1 MQFKIAD
8 KLARMVIIEITDNG
22 RYYTDSEYKIA
33 VNGKIVTTS
42 KKVVTSIYNLTPDT
56 EYVIEV
62 IDGDVTTKETIKTDY
77 EFVTLN
83 VKDFGAKGDGVNNDT
98 TYIQTAILACPK
110 NSRVLIPAGKYNI
123 TSIFLKD
130 DVNIEL
136 AKGAELKAL
145 TDRKLFPILPGIIQS
160 YDETDEYNLGTWEGN
175 PIDMFAGII
184 TGINVKNVRIYGEG
198 TVDGCASKENWW
210 NNPKVKNIAFRP
222 RQIYL
227 NHCEN
232 ITVSG
237 ITVKNSPS
245 WNLHPYFSKN
255 LKFIDLQILNPADSP
270 NTDGLDPESCDNV
283 LILGV
288 YFSLGDD
295 CIAVKSGKIYMGAK
309 HKTPCSNI
317 TIRQS
322 CMRDGHGAITI
333 GSEMAG
339 GVNNLVVKDCLFMNT
354 DRGLRIKTRRGRGKD
369 AIIDGIVFENLT
381 MDNVMTSFVIN
392 SFYYC
397 DPDGHTEYVRTK
409 EELPVDERTPE
420 IKTLEFRNIKATNCH
435 VAAAFMYGLPEQ
447 KIEKVVFDNVDI
459 SFTETPVSGVPA
471 MMEGVGEM
479 TKAGL
484 FANNIKTLEINN
496 LTIEGNEGEKEMIAN
511 VDHLI
516 RK

>member
-1 MQFKIAD
+1 
-8 KLARMVIIEITDNG
+8 
-22 RYYTDSEYKIA
+22 
-33 VNGKIVTTS
+33 
-42 KKVVTSIYNLTPDT
+42 
-56 EYVIEV
+56 
-62 IDGDVTTKETIKTDY
+62 
-77 EFVTLN
+77 
-83 VKDFGAKGDGVNNDT
+83 
-98 TYIQTAILACPK
+98 
-110 NSRVLIPAGKYNI
+110 
-123 TSIFLKD
+123 
-130 DVNIEL
+130 
-136 AKGAELKAL
+136 
-145 TDRKLFPILPGIIQS
+145 
-160 YDETDEYNLGTWEGN
+160 
-175 PIDMFAGII
+175 
-184 TGINVKNVRIYGEG
+184 
-198 TVDGCASKENWW
+198 
-210 NNPKVKNIAFRP
+210 
-222 RQIYL
+222 
-227 NHCEN
+227 
-232 ITVSG
+232 
-237 ITVKNSPS
+237 
-245 WNLHPYFSKN
+245 
-255 LKFIDLQILNPADSP
+255 
-270 NTDGLDPESCDNV
+270 
-283 LILGV
+283 
-288 YFSLGDD
+288 
-295 CIAVKSGKIYMGAK
+295 
-309 HKTPCSNI
+309 
-317 TIRQS
+317 
-322 CMRDGHGAITI
+322 MRDGHGAITI

-381 MDNVMTSFVIN
+381 MDNVMTPFVIN

-496 LTIEGNEGEKEMIAN
+496 LTIEDNEGEKEMIAN